1 MSLSEFC
8 WFCSWWPKSVEEQVD
23 NQIASMCIKPYKML
37 GFDCK
42 KQACCVHGILKKL
55 LKSDF

>member
-1 MSLSEFC
+1 MTENI
-8 WFCSWWPKSVEEQVD
+8 EEQVD
-23 NQIASMCIKPYKML
+23 NQIASMYIKPYKML